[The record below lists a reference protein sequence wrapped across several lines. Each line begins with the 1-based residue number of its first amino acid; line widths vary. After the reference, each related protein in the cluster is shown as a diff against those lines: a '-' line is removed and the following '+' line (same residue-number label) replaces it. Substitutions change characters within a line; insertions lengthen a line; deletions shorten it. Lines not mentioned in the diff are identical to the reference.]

1 MSELDFGGR
10 VAIVT
15 GAGSG
20 MGREHAVTL
29 ASRGAR
35 VIANDIAAE
44 RAEETVGLITDA
56 GGVAVTDSHNIVDH
70 AADLI
75 GTAINVYGQLDIV
88 VNNAGI
94 ARFGLFWEQDP
105 QEWWQVFETHVRG
118 TVEVSRRAF
127 PHLIKSGTG
136 RLINISSSAM
146 LGAPLASAYSAA
158 KAAIWGLG
166 NTLALEAKDTG
177 VQVTTVQP
185 SAWTPMTEGAF
196 DDPAVRQVLKEKMPP
211 SAVSAFITWLAHQD
225 TPIYGEC
232 FQTSGNSAGR
242 TSFAALPRIRASE
255 NTPEAWADA
264 AGALMQDGELSALR
278 SVSESFRAELV
289 FLDPRMDDVLPREA
303 AAVTAK

>member
-1 MSELDFGGR
+1 
-10 VAIVT
+10 
-15 GAGSG
+15 
-20 MGREHAVTL
+20 MGREHARML

-35 VIANDIAAE
+35 VVANDISAASAAE
-44 RAEETVGLITDA
+44 TVRSIQDE
-56 GGVAVTDSHNIVDH
+56 GGVAVTDDHNIVTN

-75 GTAINVYGQLDIV
+75 GTAVREFGQLDIV

-94 ARFGLFWEQDP
+94 ARFGRFWEQDSA
-105 QEWWQVFETHVRG
+105 EWWSVFDTHLRG
-118 TVEVSRRAF
+118 TVEVARAAM
-127 PHLIKSGTG
+127 PHLIESGTG

-166 NTLALEAKDTG
+166 NTLALEADEVG

-196 DDPAVRQVLKEKMPP
+196 QDPSVRQVLKDKLPP

-225 TPIYGEC
+225 TTAHGVC
-232 FQTSGNSAGR
+232 FQTSGNSAGLTFFGAYPR
-242 TSFAALPRIRASE
+242 VSAADSS
-255 NTPEAWADA
+255 PESWAA
-264 AGALMQDGELSALR
+264 TAESLTQEGETLSPLR

-289 FLDPRMDDVLPREA
+289 FLEPTMDSVLPREA
-303 AAVTAK
+303 AAVVTK

>member
-1 MSELDFGGR
+1 
-10 VAIVT
+10 
-15 GAGSG
+15 
-20 MGREHAVTL
+20 
-29 ASRGAR
+29 
-35 VIANDIAAE
+35 
-44 RAEETVGLITDA
+44 
-56 GGVAVTDSHNIVDH
+56 
-70 AADLI
+70 
-75 GTAINVYGQLDIV
+75 
-88 VNNAGI
+88 
-94 ARFGLFWEQDP
+94 
-105 QEWWQVFETHVRG
+105 
-118 TVEVSRRAF
+118 
-127 PHLIKSGTG
+127 
-136 RLINISSSAM
+136 
-146 LGAPLASAYSAA
+146 
-158 KAAIWGLG
+158 
-166 NTLALEAKDTG
+166 
-177 VQVTTVQP
+177 
-185 SAWTPMTEGAF
+185 MTEGAF